1 MHMDYLCE
9 EITGGPNGTCSF
21 PFLDINNTFF
31 FFFLMAAPIAYEV
44 PRLRVEL
51 QQQLQACAAALE
63 TQIWPHL
70 QPTLQF
76 MVMLDP

>member
-1 MHMDYLCE
+1 M
-9 EITGGPNGTCSF
+9 GPVLF
-21 PFLDINNTFF
+21 PFLISTILF

-51 QQQLQACAAALE
+51 QLQLQACAAALE

-70 QPTLQF
+70 QPTLQS